1 MSFFQRETGERS
13 LPAPVSRWFRLL
25 SGCGEQRFHIPEER
39 FGFRNVLA
47 AQRDDF
53 VRSFGKL
60 FSGRSVGRNESQW
73 PFFFELDGVAH
84 QERIPVRSRQQGDQ
98 PVACGV
104 GDRGDRRG
112 AVVAHLIEREDQLV
126 GDDLRPVDDR
136 NGLPVFG
143 FIFPEFV
150 FRKITV
156 FVEPDR
162 GVSFL
167 RSPR

>member
-1 MSFFQRETGERS
+1 M
-13 LPAPVSRWFRLL
+13 PAPVSRWFRLL

-98 PVACGV
+98 PLRA
-104 GDRGDRRG
+104 
-112 AVVAHLIEREDQLV
+112 ASAIEVIAGELSLPILSSV
-126 GDDLRPVDDR
+126 KISSWVTILRPR
-136 NGLPVFG
+136 
-143 FIFPEFV
+143 
-150 FRKITV
+150 
-156 FVEPDR
+156 
-162 GVSFL
+162 
-167 RSPR
+167 

>member
-104 GDRGDRRG
+104 GGRGVIPGGFVGKELRRG
-112 AVVAHLIEREDQLV
+112 
-126 GDDLRPVDDR
+126 
-136 NGLPVFG
+136 
-143 FIFPEFV
+143 
-150 FRKITV
+150 
-156 FVEPDR
+156 
-162 GVSFL
+162 
-167 RSPR
+167 